1 MPSCISLTRQKN
13 YRVYCF
19 PKHVGA
25 AATQIREVFK
35 GWANEICESQGLS
48 KTELFGT
55 PIEWDAFLY
64 FEEEFSE
71 YNSLCWFDG
80 GREKSHVDGLV
91 RLNLS
96 INDSM
101 PAIDHKRD

>member
-1 MPSCISLTRQKN
+1 
-13 YRVYCF
+13 
-19 PKHVGA
+19 
-25 AATQIREVFK
+25 VFK

-48 KTELFGT
+48 KAELFGT

-80 GREKSHVDGLV
+80 GREKSQVL
-91 RLNLS
+91 
-96 INDSM
+96 
-101 PAIDHKRD
+101 